1 MSIMEEDFTVFKLVS
16 VAGVVIFRRS
26 FFFRTNV
33 FVSNVLSMVA
43 VEVEESEWRNL
54 ARI

>member
-1 MSIMEEDFTVFKLVS
+1 MEEDLTVFKLVS

-26 FFFRTNV
+26 FFLRTNV
-33 FVSNVLSMVA
+33 LVSNVLSLVA
-43 VEVEESEWRNL
+43 DEVEKSEWRNL